1 MFLKI
6 FSAFVLGLT
15 IFTVT
20 PAVVSAQDINEPE
33 ILQFDENGIPQYDA
47 PVDDSPPHIEYY
59 RATVLEIVDEKNA
72 DDPYLTALEQ
82 FSQEAKIKL
91 LNGPDKGVEMTL
103 SYTPGSIGSNNQQN
117 LQAGETIL
125 VAKSD
130 ETGAE
135 TYYIYDHYRINAVV
149 WLAVGFFALV
159 VLVSGWK
166 GLRSLAGLGFTLAV
180 IIWFILPR
188 IINGGNPFSAFLIG
202 GLLIALV
209 SIYLGHGFNRRTSIA
224 VISTV
229 TALMLS
235 IGLALLAVSWAKLFG
250 LGTEEAFY
258 LQIGELGTVNLRGL
272 LLGGIIIGILGVL
285 DDVTTAQA
293 AAIEEIQRANPSLN
307 FYELLR
313 RGFSVGH
320 EHVVSMVNTLAL
332 AYVGASFPLLLLFS
346 QNSIPFFVV
355 LNSERVVEEI
365 VRTLVGSSALV
376 LAVPITTY
384 LAAFYFARY
393 GSGSQNKTI
402 KA

>member
-1 MFLKI
+1 M
-6 FSAFVLGLT
+6 
-15 IFTVT
+15 
-20 PAVVSAQDINEPE
+20 
-33 ILQFDENGIPQYDA
+33 
-47 PVDDSPPHIEYY
+47 
-59 RATVLEIVDEKNA
+59 
-72 DDPYLTALEQ
+72 
-82 FSQEAKIKL
+82 
-91 LNGPDKGVEMTL
+91 
-103 SYTPGSIGSNNQQN
+103 
-117 LQAGETIL
+117 
-125 VAKSD
+125 
-130 ETGAE
+130 
-135 TYYIYDHYRINAVV
+135 
-149 WLAVGFFALV
+149 
-159 VLVSGWK
+159 
-166 GLRSLAGLGFTLAV
+166 
-180 IIWFILPR
+180 
-188 IINGGNPFSAFLIG
+188 
-202 GLLIALV
+202 
-209 SIYLGHGFNRRTSIA
+209 
-224 VISTV
+224 
-229 TALMLS
+229 
-235 IGLALLAVSWAKLFG
+235 
-250 LGTEEAFY
+250 
-258 LQIGELGTVNLRGL
+258 
-272 LLGGIIIGILGVL
+272 GGIIIGILGVL